1 MQSVRC
7 PLPNL
12 NLVAARKRNGLLTQA
27 ESLDK
32 GLVDRAIGASEVLEK
47 AIALAHH
54 EEESATRSMILR
66 VGAEMLLEASDALGK
81 DRDLNFW

>member
-1 MQSVRC
+1 MHTAAI
-7 PLPNL
+7 
-12 NLVAARKRNGLLTQA
+12 AARERLLAQA

-32 GLVDRAIGASEVLEK
+32 VLVDRAIGASEVLEK